1 MAAGPASATM
11 ARRTAGRPDRAT
23 GRRRGLTS
31 RPWWPWAKRGLTLAF
46 FAFVSYLLVTQ
57 ARTVEWGEVTASV
70 KKLPAASLW
79 IAAALAAASYALYSC
94 FDLLGRHSTGHP
106 LGPRTVMGVNFVSYA
121 FNLNL
126 GSLVGG
132 VAFRYRLY
140 ARLGLDNEVI
150 TRVLSISMLT
160 NWLGYLLLAGTV
172 FLLWPLAPPPDW
184 KLDGRALQVL
194 GGLLLAAAI
203 AYVALCAFSARRS
216 WTLRGH
222 EIELPSGRFALLQLA
237 MSSANWLLMAT
248 LVFVLLQQRID
259 FPTVLGV
266 LLVAAIAGVVTH
278 VPAGLGVLEAVFV
291 ALLSHELPKNELLGA
306 LLAYRAL
313 YYLGP
318 LAVATLAYLAME
330 LKARRLAAPARG

>member
-1 MAAGPASATM
+1 MRVGPASLRLARAAT
-11 ARRTAGRPDRAT
+11 ARRAPRPPAASRQ
-23 GRRRGLTS
+23 GLAS
-31 RPWWPWAKRGLTLAF
+31 RPWWPWARRIATLAF
-46 FAFVSYLLVTQ
+46 FALVGGLLLTQ
-57 ARTVEWGEVTASV
+57 ARTVQWAEVLSSV
-70 KKLPAASLW
+70 RALPAANLLV
-79 IAAALAAASYALYSC
+79 AGALAVASHALYSC
-94 FDLLGRHSTGHP
+94 FDLLGRHGTGHR
-106 LGPRTVMGVNFVSYA
+106 LARRTVMGITFVSYA

-140 ARLGLDNEVI
+140 ARLGLDNAVI
-150 TRVLSISMLT
+150 TRVLSMSMLT

-172 FLLWPLAPPPDW
+172 FMLWPLTPPPDW
-184 KLDGRALQVL
+184 KLDGRALQGL
-194 GGLLLAAAI
+194 GALLFAVAI
-203 AYVALCAFSARRS
+203 GYVALCTFSRRRG

-222 EIELPSGRFALLQLA
+222 RLELPSGHFALLQLA
-237 MSSANWLLMAT
+237 ISSANWLLMVT

-259 FPTVLGV
+259 FQTVLGV
-266 LLVAAIAGVVTH
+266 LLVAAVAGVITH

-291 ALLSHELPKNELLGA
+291 ALLSHALPTSELLGA

-330 LKARRLAAPARG
+330 LKARRLGAKR